1 MLQNGNNIHV
11 ILLNNKSLAPK
22 RKIVVD
28 YSQIDSKGKE
38 VICAG

>member
-22 RKIVVD
+22 RKIVD